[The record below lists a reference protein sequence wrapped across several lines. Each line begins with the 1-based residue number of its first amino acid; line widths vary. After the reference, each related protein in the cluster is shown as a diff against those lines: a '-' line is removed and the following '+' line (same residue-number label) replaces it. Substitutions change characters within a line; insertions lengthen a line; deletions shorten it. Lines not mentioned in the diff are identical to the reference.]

1 MDRRPNAEGILARA
15 PSVSQDRDA
24 RVRRLLGGAEL
35 RKLWAAARQRLE
47 RDGEAARSVTLTGLE
62 LDERQALAGLLGWAA
77 LPGRR
82 ARVSLAR
89 LNQALRASRLEC
101 GLRQALE
108 ALGGPLADLRAQR
121 DREHQQQ
128 QAMWSRASQSPA
140 VAGRPA
146 LRKWLDELRA
156 RGLLSRAARR
166 SGVAPEE
173 LLRDALDLVQ
183 RLPAGGALLSS
194 LAADLTGD
202 AHALDHG
209 RPLAGL
215 GLRAAARLRGWPEV
229 PRAAAQ
235 RRRLWAEVGVLCDPL
250 SSHVLCLGLR
260 PVGPGRLAD
269 SLRQSASEGE
279 PSRLTLRELHRGAEL
294 VLAAPQVHVCENPAV
309 VAAAADMLGSDCA
322 PLVCTEGIPSTA
334 ALELLDRICSGGASL
349 RVQCDFDWG
358 GLRIGNLLH
367 QQFDAAP
374 WRLTGRQYRRL
385 LSGQRPRT
393 PLRGT
398 PEDASWDPGLRP
410 ALEAA
415 GLALFE
421 EQLLDE
427 LLGDLGGAARR

>member
-1 MDRRPNAEGILARA
+1 MEGSADLCT
-15 PSVSQDRDA
+15 
-24 RVRRLLGGAEL
+24 RRLP
-35 RKLWAAARQRLE
+35 
-47 RDGEAARSVTLTGLE
+47 T
-62 LDERQALAGLLGWAA
+62 
-77 LPGRR
+77 
-82 ARVSLAR
+82 
-89 LNQALRASRLEC
+89 AS
-101 GLRQALE
+101 
-108 ALGGPLADLRAQR
+108 
-121 DREHQQQ
+121 
-128 QAMWSRASQSPA
+128 A
-140 VAGRPA
+140 VAQMQDSPMRNAQMTEQTDAPGF
-146 LRKWLDELRA
+146 
-156 RGLLSRAARR
+156 LLSIMLPVYNER
-166 SGVAPEE
+166 STIQSV
-173 LLRDALDLVQ
+173 LDA
-183 RLPAGGALLSS
+183 
-194 LAADLTGD
+194 
-202 AHALDHG
+202 
-209 RPLAGL
+209 
-215 GLRAAARLRGWPEV
+215 
-229 PRAAAQ
+229 
-235 RRRLWAEVGVLCDPL
+235 
-250 SSHVLCLGLR
+250 
-260 PVGPGRLAD
+260 
-269 SLRQSASEGE
+269 
-279 PSRLTLRELHRGAEL
+279 